1 MTRGRGNTA
10 IQIAQKCASCMYG
23 GPDPANNFTE
33 HRRGPVIDI
42 FQASSVLSFKT
53 WVVVEAHNA
62 SGEVGYGAVR
72 PVLGGARLVNH
83 SDMVHQ
89 SQDVSF
95 VGQVLMEEEWTPLI
109 LVAGTQGEFGSRE
122 NFTTALQTMDDSLV
136 VALDNSSV
144 AATWASMRIEFF
156 PNTQPGAYRLPKVDG
171 VTIDVNPEFTYS
183 GPNLMAAGREP
194 EVVVTKWKKG
204 TGAGSGLS
212 YETLYNF
219 SDDSVTTTSSSNA
232 DTDAIYEQLGELAG
246 GY

>member
-1 MTRGRGNTA
+1 
-10 IQIAQKCASCMYG
+10 MYG

-53 WVVVEAHNA
+53 WFVVEARNA
-62 SGEVGYGAVR
+62 SGGEGYGAVR
-72 PVLGGARLVNH
+72 PVLGGAKLVNH

-89 SQDVSF
+89 SQHVGF
-95 VGQVLMEEEWTPLI
+95 IGQVLMEEEWTPLI
-109 LVAGTQGEFGSRE
+109 MVAGTQGEFGSRE

-171 VTIDVNPEFTYS
+171 VTIDMNPEFTYS
-183 GPNLMAAGREP
+183 GPNLIAAGREP
-194 EVVVTKWKKG
+194 EVVVTKWNSTVPG
-204 TGAGSGLS
+204 TGADSGLS

-219 SDDSVTTTSSSNA
+219 SDDSVTTTSSSNLDA
-232 DTDAIYEQLGELAG
+232 DAIYEQLDELAG